1 MHDLRRRLER
11 LEDADSAFIRL
22 IKVVWAEDD
31 QEPTPW
37 PVIRL
42 RWGDATDAQL

>member
-1 MHDLRRRLER
+1 MRDLRRCLED
-11 LEDADSAFIRL
+11 LEDADPAPIRL

-31 QEPTPW
+31 QEPTPG

-42 RWGDATDAQL
+42 RWGDATDASL